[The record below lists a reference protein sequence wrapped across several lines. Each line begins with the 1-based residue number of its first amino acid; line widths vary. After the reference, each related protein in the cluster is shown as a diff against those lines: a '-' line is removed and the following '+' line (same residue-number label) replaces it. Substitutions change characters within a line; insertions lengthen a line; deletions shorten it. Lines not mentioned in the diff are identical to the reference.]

1 MKNNIFI
8 GMYMCGMIGIPTILS
23 RKMDLDLDVS
33 IFLLLGFGF
42 LVGGLLGFFETN
54 YVKKTDLN
62 TDEKPM

>member
-54 YVKKTDLN
+54 YVKKSDLK
-62 TDEKPM
+62 TYDVK